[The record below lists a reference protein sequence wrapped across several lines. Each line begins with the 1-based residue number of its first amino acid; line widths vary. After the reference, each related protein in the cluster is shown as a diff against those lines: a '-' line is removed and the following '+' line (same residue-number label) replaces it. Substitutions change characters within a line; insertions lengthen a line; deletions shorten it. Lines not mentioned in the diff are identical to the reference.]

1 MKVIL
6 EILTVVAIV
15 VGGIF
20 SMFWLMEE
28 RHAQKQEVIT
38 LSEKVLLSEL
48 EVRDEII
55 DTNLKELN
63 TSRIYYENISKERPL
78 NNAEISRLE
87 YLISASEKKYKEQE
101 KIQDRL
107 YDLKKINK

>member
-1 MKVIL
+1 MAVL
-6 EILTVVAIV
+6 GTAFGAFLV
-15 VGGIF
+15 
-20 SMFWLMEE
+20 LEE
-28 RHAQKQEVIT
+28 RHAQKAEVVSI
-38 LSEKVLLSEL
+38 SEKVLITEL

-55 DTNLKELN
+55 DTSLKELN

-78 NNAEISRLE
+78 TSAEISRLE

-107 YDLKKINK
+107 YDLKKSQ